1 MRSVQ
6 YGSRLITYSI
16 QPKDGLKS
24 HYISVEREAGVVLKG
39 KRVSDTT
46 ADKLILKKA
55 KWILEKMELVGTVKE
70 GDIVTG
76 SRLPYLG
83 KTYYVQTQVDQTLQA
98 PTVTFN
104 YSKFQIT
111 VPDKNTRQDEIIAA
125 LQQFFKEKAVEKIL
139 PRVEK
144 LSQKTGLICHRV
156 QFRKMSRRWGSCTAK
171 NNIIIN
177 TDAIKLPFSLIDYLI
192 VHELAHTRV
201 KDHSKAYWR
210 ELSKHIK
217 NWKTLD
223 DKMNAMK
230 L

>member
-6 YGSRLITYSI
+6 YGSRFITYSV

-39 KRVSDTT
+39 KPVSDTT
-46 ADKLILKKA
+46 ADRLILKKA
-55 KWILEKMELVGTVKE
+55 KWILEKMELVGSVKE

-83 KTYYVQTQVDQTLQA
+83 KTYYVQIQVDQTLKS

-111 VPDKNTRQDEIIAA
+111 VPDKNTGQEQIIAA
-125 LQQFFKEKAVEKIL
+125 LQLFYKEKALEKIL

-144 LSQKTGLICHRV
+144 LSQKTGLRFNGV
-156 QFRKMSRRWGSCTAK
+156 QFRKMNRRWGSCTAS

-177 TDAIKLPFSLIDYLI
+177 TDAVKLPFSLIDYLI

-210 ELSKHIK
+210 ELSKHVRH
-217 NWKTLD
+217 WKMLD
-223 DKMNAMK
+223 ERMKAMN